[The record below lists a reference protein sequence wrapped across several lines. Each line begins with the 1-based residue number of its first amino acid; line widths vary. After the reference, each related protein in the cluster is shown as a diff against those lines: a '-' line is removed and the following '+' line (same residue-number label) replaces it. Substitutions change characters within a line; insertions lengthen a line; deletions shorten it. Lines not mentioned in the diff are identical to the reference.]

1 MVVITELDEKIT
13 FKTQL
18 EEDVGAVILINKFHM
33 NPEDMD
39 QFIKTWTSAAGI
51 AKKLPRVTAA
61 SSFFS
66 YQYRLVA

>member
-18 EEDVGAVILINKFHM
+18 DEDVGAGILINKFHM
-33 NPEDMD
+33 NPEDVD
-39 QFIKTWTSAAGI
+39 QSIKTWTSAAEI
-51 AKKLPRVTAA
+51 AKRLPGVTAA

-66 YQYRLVA
+66 YQYRWVA